1 MKSTA
6 KVCMISSMH
15 GLFDDRIY
23 WKEALSLKKFG
34 YDVCHLGIGETNR
47 EFTSDHGIRIIQA
60 GKKRYFE
67 NPYIDKLYRI
77 LTLKK
82 SIYKRILQIAAG
94 LKADL
99 YHIHDLQ
106 INKICRQLK
115 NLQHNPKLIYDVHED
130 YPEMIMS
137 YHPKKNLKWLIFKLY
152 AYYIKIW
159 ELSKCQ
165 LYDFIITAYPSVK
178 NKFYHFN
185 KYLKI
190 DIIYNYTN
198 MYPAESA
205 GSKKIYDVIYIGAIN
220 RNRGAMEIL
229 KTADYLK
236 KKKNDI
242 KFLFLGHITDTKL
255 KIQMETYIKD
265 NNLFNNIILKGP
277 VPYTEVNE
285 YLGKSKIGIGIF
297 MPTKIYFTAIQV
309 KTFEYMVHGL
319 PIVCSNFGYINKF
332 VSDSKSGISV
342 NPKSPEEIGDAIFK
356 ILNNDNLYMEYSRN
370 GKIAVKEKYNW
381 KIMESRLSDIY
392 SSVLKTDS
400 GSNE

>member
-1 MKSTA
+1 MKMNA

-23 WKEALSLKKFG
+23 WKEALSLKKSG
-34 YDVCHLGIGETNR
+34 YDVCHLGIAESDK
-47 EFTSDHGIRIIQA
+47 EFISDHGIRIIRV

-77 LTLKK
+77 FTFKK

-94 LKADL
+94 LKANV
-99 YHIHDLQ
+99 YHVHDLQ
-106 INKICRQLK
+106 INKISRQLK

-137 YHPKKNLKWLIFKLY
+137 YHPGKNLKWLIFKLY
-152 AYYIKIW
+152 ASYIKIW
-159 ELSKCQ
+159 ELSKSHI
-165 LYDFIITAYPSVK
+165 YDFIITAYPSVK
-178 NKFYHFN
+178 NKFYQHDKN
-185 KYLKI
+185 LKI

-198 MYPAESA
+198 MQPGES
-205 GSKKIYDVIYIGAIN
+205 GNSEKIYDVIYIGAIN

-229 KTADYLK
+229 KTANYLK

-242 KFLFLGHITDTKL
+242 KFLLLGHITDANL
-255 KIQMETYIKD
+255 KNQMETFIKD
-265 NNLFNNIILKGP
+265 NNLYNHIILKGS

-285 YLGKSKIGIGIF
+285 YLDKAKIGIGIF
-297 MPTKIYFTAIQV
+297 MPTTIYFTAIQV

-332 VSDSKSGISV
+332 VSDSKSGIPV
-342 NPKSPEEIGDAIFK
+342 NPESPEEIGDAILK
-356 ILNNDNLYMEYSRN
+356 ILNNDILYMEYSRN
-370 GKIAVKEKYNW
+370 GKKAVNEKYNW
-381 KIMESRLSDIY
+381 KIMESRLYDIY

-400 GSNE
+400 GTNE